1 MCLAV
6 PGRITAIEGEGPLN
20 RTGKVEFGGVLREV
34 NLAYVPEADAG
45 DWVLIHAG
53 FAIGTID
60 EEEAA
65 RTLEEMRRL
74 ADVGGGL
81 IGDESELPGEPAS

>member
-6 PGRITAIEGEGPLN
+6 PGKIMTVVGEGPLN
-20 RTGKVEFGGVLREV
+20 RTGKVEFGGVLRDV
-34 NLAYVPEADAG
+34 NLAYVPEADEG

-60 EEEAA
+60 EDEAA
-65 RTLEEMRRL
+65 KTLEEMRNL

-81 IGDESELPGEPAS
+81 IGDESEPADGPVS

>member
-6 PGRITAIEGEGPLN
+6 PGKIMTITGEGPLN
-20 RTGKVEFGGVLREV
+20 RNGKVEFGGVLRDV
-34 NLAYVPEADAG
+34 NLAYVPEANEG

-60 EEEAA
+60 EAEAEK
-65 RTLEEMRRL
+65 TLEEFRRL
-74 ADVGGGL
+74 ADVDGGL
-81 IGDESELPGEPAS
+81 IGAEDPPSDEPL

>member
-6 PGRITAIEGEGPLN
+6 PGKIMTVTGEGPLN
-20 RTGKVEFGGVLREV
+20 RTGKVEFGGVLRDV
-34 NLAYVPEADAG
+34 NLAYVPEADEG

-53 FAIGTID
+53 FAISTVD

-65 RTLEEMRRL
+65 KTLEEMQRL

-81 IGDESELPGEPAS
+81 IGDESDSDTDPVS